1 MGTQQFQ
8 LKWNNH
14 QSNMVTVFDQLL
26 SSEAL
31 VDVTLACEGLSLKAH
46 KIVLSACSPFFQNLF
61 LENPCTHPIVIMKD
75 MKYAELKAIVDFIY
89 KGEVNVSHYQLNGLL
104 KTAELLNIKGLIE
117 VADENINYEPEQP
130 LQNEVTEQQ
139 SVDTSQTIPFS
150 SAEQKKVA
158 SPSLHKKRRGK
169 RKRRISNDST
179 STENEEIPP
188 KLQESR
194 INDKIL
200 SETISDSHNEV
211 SVSQQ
216 EQFQVSS
223 DHPNSSVSQN
233 LFFPSTQEDTFVN
246 VEEPPEDEQ
255 NYSESPDFVKQII
268 LTESKSLLQ
277 DCASQGPTICSVS
290 SQGTVQAEFRN
301 SNFINTGSQDSEKL
315 VSCSTLSETSTP
327 NFLDDEMPDIKP
339 IVIFD
344 EFGNPTARDVTPKD
358 IAHASESGVLSLPG
372 PSIYQLD
379 KQSSELKEP
388 DSHGKKIA
396 LINGFI
402 II

>member
-327 NFLDDEMPDIKP
+327 NFLDDEMP
-339 IVIFD
+339 
-344 EFGNPTARDVTPKD
+344 VTF
-358 IAHASESGVLSLPG
+358 ASC
-372 PSIYQLD
+372 
-379 KQSSELKEP
+379 
-388 DSHGKKIA
+388 
-396 LINGFI
+396 
-402 II
+402 